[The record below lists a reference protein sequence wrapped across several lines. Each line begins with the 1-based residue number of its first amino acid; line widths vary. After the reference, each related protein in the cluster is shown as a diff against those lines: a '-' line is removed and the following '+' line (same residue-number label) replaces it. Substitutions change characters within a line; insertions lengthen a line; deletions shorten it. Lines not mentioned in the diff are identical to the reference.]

1 MKKGLALTRRQER
14 ILGLLGGL
22 SLVMVSLFALTYLRL

>member
-1 MKKGLALTRRQER
+1 MKKQEVVSNRQGR